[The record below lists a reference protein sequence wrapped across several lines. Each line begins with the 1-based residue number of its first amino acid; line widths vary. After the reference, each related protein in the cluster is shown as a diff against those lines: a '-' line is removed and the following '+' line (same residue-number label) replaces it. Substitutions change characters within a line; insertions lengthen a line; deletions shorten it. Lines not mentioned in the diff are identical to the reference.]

1 MTAPTEQPPVD
12 LGPSSPYDREGDWFV
27 LHTYSGYENK
37 VKSNLE
43 ARIGSMN
50 MEDKIFEVVIPMEQV
65 IEFKNNKKQIVSKK
79 VFPGYLLVRM
89 HLDDDSW
96 HVVRNTPGVTGFV
109 ASGNKP
115 QPLSRREVEAI
126 LQVKLE
132 DQRKPKPRLEWEIGD
147 TVRITAGP
155 LSGQSGQ
162 IFEINV
168 EQSKVKVLVNIFG
181 RDTPVEIGFDQIDK
195 L

>member
-1 MTAPTEQPPVD
+1 MTAPTPPD
-12 LGPSSPYDREGDWFV
+12 LDDFGPASPYDREGDWFV

-50 MEDKIFEVVIPMEQV
+50 MEDKIFEVVIPMEDV
-65 IEFKNNKKQIVSKK
+65 IEFKNNKKQIVKKK

-126 LQVKLE
+126 LQVKPE
-132 DQRKPKPRLEWEIGD
+132 DKRVVRPRLEWEIGD
-147 TVRITAGP
+147 TIRITDGAFAG
-155 LSGQSGQ
+155 QTAQ
-162 IFEINV
+162 ISEINV
-168 EQSKVKVLVNIFG
+168 EQSRLKVLVNIFG
-181 RDTPVEIGFDQIDK
+181 RDTPVEIGFDSVDK

>member
-1 MTAPTEQPPVD
+1 MTAPNPPEIAD
-12 LGPSSPYDREGDWFV
+12 FGPSSPYDREGDWFV

-50 MEDKIFEVVIPMEQV
+50 MEDKIFEVVIPMEDV
-65 IEFKNNKKQIVSKK
+65 IEFKNNKKQIVKKK

-115 QPLSRREVEAI
+115 QPLTRREVETI
-126 LQVKLE
+126 LQVKPE
-132 DQRKPKPRLEWEIGD
+132 DKRTVRPRLEWEIGD
-147 TVRITAGP
+147 TIRVIDGP
-155 LSGQSGQ
+155 FANSTGQ
-162 IFEINV
+162 ISEINV
-168 EQSKVKVLVNIFG
+168 EQSKLKVLVNIFG
-181 RDTPVEIGFDQIDK
+181 RDTPVEMGFDQVDK